1 MFVIIYNL
9 NVFFYM
15 QNCVG
20 AIDGTHVRACISF
33 KNQIPFIER
42 KDVPTQNIMAAC
54 DMPFT
59 FVWAE

>member
-1 MFVIIYNL
+1 
-9 NVFFYM
+9 M

-33 KNQIPFIER
+33 KNQISFIER

-59 FVWAE
+59 FVWAG